1 MSASRLPAISN
12 STGAPDEFPRVNAPG
27 IVAGAQPKVCVIL
40 SEGSYF
46 IGQTDREREERW
58 DICEDL
64 AHQLIPK
71 ARKDAAAH
79 PEHDA
84 NTTLER
90 VRVAVARK
98 NWVSPDELTWL
109 ISRLRKLLHW

>member
-1 MSASRLPAISN
+1 MTADANPASV
-12 STGAPDEFPRVNAPG
+12 PDDFPRVSVPG
-27 IVAGAQPKVCVIL
+27 VVAGAQPKVCAVF

-58 DICEDL
+58 DICEYL

-71 ARKDAAAH
+71 ARNDASTH

-84 NTTLER
+84 DTTLER
-90 VRVAVARK
+90 VGVAVARK
-98 NWVSPDELTWL
+98 YWVSPEELHWL
-109 ISRLRKLLHW
+109 ISRLRVLLNW